1 MAVAAAP
8 TVTISTTKT
17 AQSTGPF
24 TATFTFSEA
33 VTGFVVTDLT
43 VTNGTAS
50 DFSGTGTT
58 YTATITPDN
67 DDVVVTLT
75 VPAGAATD
83 AAGDANTAATARPYP
98 PARLQ
103 QAYVDQGQGM
113 FIHFSLESFMP
124 VQWAPVA
131 TNINTFN
138 PSDLDTDQWADAAVE
153 AGLRFGVLTAIPRV
167 VAESRDSGLK
177 PFYGPFWMLRLRA
190 A

>member
-8 TVTISTTKT
+8 TVSISTTKT
-17 AQSTGPF
+17 AESTGPF

-50 DFSGTGTT
+50 GFSGTGTT

-67 DDVVVTLT
+67 DDVMVTLT

-103 QAYVDQGQGM
+103 QAYVDQGQGL
-113 FIHFSLESFMP
+113 FIHFGLESFLGRTTAHNRNTPISVP
-124 VQWAPVA
+124 VNGPERLHRL
-131 TNINTFN
+131 IF
-138 PSDLDTDQWADAAVE
+138 SIR
-153 AGLRFGVLTAIPRV
+153 AGSTPI
-167 VAESRDSGLK
+167 SGPMRPLK
-177 PFYGPFWMLRLRA
+177 RA
-190 A
+190 CALAS